1 MAKITS
7 SKRAQIRK
15 HQRNTENSSALNSKK
30 RCNEKISSL
39 LNPNEVIEIRV
50 YNLNGVIANV
60 NHTYHVDYEHF
71 KGSIFEELKLPST
84 QKEQQEYF
92 KALTL
97 SLDGAIDDF
106 KAAVGTFSF
115 LACSENVINATL
127 MRFAEVRSFG
137 IVIFCSDTKISILCM
152 STEEIQNLDSNT
164 LNGFKII

>member
-1 MAKITS
+1 MAKITT

-30 RCNEKISSL
+30 RCSKNINSL
-39 LNPNEVIEIRV
+39 RNPNEVIEIRI
-50 YNLNGVIANV
+50 YNLNGIITKE

-71 KGSIFEELKLPST
+71 KGSIFEELKHPST

-127 MRFAEVRSFG
+127 MRFAKVKSFG

-164 LNGFKII
+164 SKGFKII

>member
-1 MAKITS
+1 MAKITT

-15 HQRNTENSSALNSKK
+15 HQRNTENSSALNSKN
-30 RCNEKISSL
+30 RCRKNINSL
-39 LNPNEVIEIRV
+39 RNQNEVIEIRI
-50 YNLNGVIANV
+50 YTLNGIIAKG
-60 NHTYHVDYEHF
+60 NHIYHVDYEHF
-71 KGSIFEELKLPST
+71 KGSIFEELKHPST
-84 QKEQQEYF
+84 QKEQQEYL

-127 MRFAEVRSFG
+127 VRFDRVRSFG
-137 IVIFCSDTKISILCM
+137 IVIFCSDTKITISCI

-164 LNGFKII
+164 FKGFKII